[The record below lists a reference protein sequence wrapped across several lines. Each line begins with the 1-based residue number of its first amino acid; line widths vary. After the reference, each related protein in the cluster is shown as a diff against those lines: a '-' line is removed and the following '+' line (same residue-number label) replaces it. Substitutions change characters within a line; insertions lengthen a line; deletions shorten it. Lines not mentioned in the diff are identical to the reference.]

1 MLAARAVR
9 LVVYGPGEE
18 DLKILRPI
26 LAEMGMWVIDTTD
39 FCGMGIKDPKGKS
52 WHEYDWGST
61 TGLLFGWQRTKCHC
75 GPWILPEARMRRGK
89 RLRTFRA
96 R

>member
-18 DLKILRPI
+18 DLKTLRPI

-52 WHEYDWGST
+52 WHEYDWGSDDGVACAKT
-61 TGLLFGWQRTKCHC
+61 YNRITV
-75 GPWILPEARMRRGK
+75 
-89 RLRTFRA
+89 
-96 R
+96 